1 MDTTPE
7 KAAQVIALIE
17 NGLSQRAVAVQ
28 LDMTRAAVRRV
39 FQRYEETGSF
49 HRRPGTG
56 RKRFTT
62 ARDDRFIV
70 STILRNRH
78 LNAVQVQQQLRE
90 VRGVV
95 ISQWTVRRRLKENNL
110 TSRVPAIGQKLTPA
124 HRQARLRFARDHLNW
139 TLEQWGSVL
148 FSDETRICL
157 YGSDRR
163 RKVYRRPGERFA
175 ECCIEERSAY
185 GGGSCMIWGAISMGA
200 RTDPVFIRRGNR
212 LHERGGLTGARYIE
226 EILAMHVVPYVDY
239 IGDEFIFMHDNAR
252 PHTARIVQDYITE
265 VGFRVMEW
273 PACSPDLNPIE
284 HLWDE
289 LKQRIRARLH
299 TPNSIPELIV
309 AVEEEWLNI
318 PQETIANLI
327 RSMPNRMRDVIN
339 ARGGHTH
346 Y

>member
-1 MDTTPE
+1 MHTTTQ
-7 KAAQVIALIE
+7 KAAQVVALIE
-17 NGLSQRAVAVQ
+17 NGLSQRAVALQ

-39 FQRYEETGSF
+39 YQRYEETGFF

-56 RKRFTT
+56 RKRCTT

-70 STILRNRH
+70 STTLRNRH

-90 VRGVV
+90 VRQVA
-95 ISQWTVRRRLKENNL
+95 ISEWTVRRRLHESNL
-110 TSRVPAIGQKLTPA
+110 TPRTPAIRPKLTPA
-124 HRQARLRFARDHLNW
+124 HRQARLRFAREHQNW

-163 RKVYRRPGERFA
+163 KKVYRRPRERFA
-175 ECCIEERSAY
+175 KCCIEERIPY
-185 GGGSCMIWGAISMGA
+185 GGGSCMIWGGITMGA
-200 RTDPVFIRRGNR
+200 RTDPAFIIRANRGQG
-212 LHERGGLTGARYIE
+212 RGGLTGARYIE
-226 EILAMHVVPYVDY
+226 EILAVHVVPYVDF
-239 IGDEFIFMHDNAR
+239 IGDGFILMHDNAR
-252 PHTARIVQDYITE
+252 AHTAGIVQDYIGE

-289 LKQRIRARLH
+289 LKRRIRARLPAP
-299 TPNSIPELIV
+299 TSIPELV
-309 AVEEEWLNI
+309 FAVEEEWHNI

-327 RSMPNRMRDVIN
+327 RSMPNRMRNVIR
-339 ARGGHTH
+339 ARGGHTR

>member
-1 MDTTPE
+1 MHTTAQ
-7 KAAQVIALIE
+7 KAAQVIVLIE
-17 NGLSQRAVAVQ
+17 NGLSQRDVAEQ

-39 FQRYEETGSF
+39 CQRYEETGSF

-56 RKRFTT
+56 RKRSTT

-70 STILRNRH
+70 STTLRNRH
-78 LNAVQVQQQLRE
+78 LNAVQVQQQLYE
-90 VRGVV
+90 VRRVA
-95 ISQWTVRRRLKENNL
+95 ISQWTVRRRLQESNL
-110 TSRVPAIGQKLTPA
+110 TPKTPAIGPKLTPA

-175 ECCIEERSAY
+175 ECCIEERIAY

-200 RTDPVFIRRGNR
+200 RTDPAFISRGDR
-212 LHERGGLTGARYIE
+212 GHGRGGLTGARYIE
-226 EILAMHVVPYVDY
+226 EILAVHVVPYVDY

-289 LKQRIRARLH
+289 LKRRIRARLH
-299 TPNSIPELIV
+299 APTSIPELIV

-327 RSMPNRMRDVIN
+327 RSMPDRMRNVIR

>member
-1 MDTTPE
+1 MHTTPQ

-17 NGLSQRAVAVQ
+17 NGLSQRAVARQ

-39 FQRYEETGSF
+39 CTRYEETGSF

-56 RKRFTT
+56 RRRFTT
-62 ARDDRFIV
+62 VRDDRFIV
-70 STILRNRH
+70 STTLRNRH
-78 LNAVQVQQQLRE
+78 LNAVQVQRQLRE
-90 VRGVV
+90 VRGVA
-95 ISQWTVRRRLKENNL
+95 ISQWTVRRRLQENNL
-110 TSRVPAIGQKLTPA
+110 TPKTPAIGPKLTPA

-157 YGSDRR
+157 HGSDRR
-163 RKVYRRPGERFA
+163 RKVYRRPRERFA
-175 ECCIEERSAY
+175 DCCFEERSAY
-185 GGGSCMIWGAISMGA
+185 GGGSCMIWGAISIGA
-200 RTDPVFIRRGNR
+200 RTDPEFIRRGDR
-212 LHERGGLTGARYIE
+212 VHGRRGLTAARYIE
-226 EILAMHVVPYVDY
+226 EILAIHVVPYVDY
-239 IGDEFIFMHDNAR
+239 IGDEFTFMHDNAR
-252 PHTARIVQDYITE
+252 PHTARIVQDYIAE

-273 PACSPDLNPIE
+273 PAYSPDLNPIE

-289 LKQRIRARLH
+289 LKRRIRARLH

-309 AVEEEWLNI
+309 AVEEEWFNI

-327 RSMPNRMRDVIN
+327 RSMPNRMRDVIR

>member
-1 MDTTPE
+1 MHTTPE
-7 KAAQVIALIE
+7 EAAQVIALIG
-17 NGLSQRAVAVQ
+17 NGLSQRTVARQ
-28 LDMTRAAVRRV
+28 LSMTRAAVRRV
-39 FQRYEETGSF
+39 CQRYEETGLF

-62 ARDDRFIV
+62 ALDDRFIV
-70 STILRNRH
+70 LSSLRNRR

-90 VRGVV
+90 IRGVV
-95 ISQWTVRRRLKENNL
+95 ISQWTVRRRLEESNL
-110 TSRVPAIGQKLTPA
+110 TSRTPAIGPKLTPA

-157 YGSDRR
+157 YGNDRR
-163 RKVYRRPGERFA
+163 RKVYRRTGERFA
-175 ECCIEERSAY
+175 ECCIEERIAY
-185 GGGSCMIWGAISMGA
+185 GGGSCMIWCAISMEA
-200 RTDPVFIRRGNR
+200 RTDPVFIRRGDR
-212 LHERGGLTGARYIE
+212 RHGRGGLTGARYIE
-226 EILAMHVVPYVDY
+226 EILADNVVPYVDY
-239 IGDEFIFMHDNAR
+239 IGDEFIFMHDNAK
-252 PHTARIVQDYITE
+252 PHTARIVQNYITE

-289 LKQRIRARLH
+289 LKRRIRARFH
-299 TPNSIPELIV
+299 SPTSIPELII

-318 PQETIANLI
+318 PQETISNLI
-327 RSMPNRMRDVIN
+327 RSMPNRMRDVIR